1 MVRRSKPG
9 NRLTGHYGLGEMK
22 KGKTMGISPTVVDL
36 SLVGSGVVLGLVT
49 FPYRDAPIGQTLLI
63 AGGGLA
69 AVGLA
74 FLIRD
79 LVTSKPLV
87 KAVSA

>member
-1 MVRRSKPG
+1 MAYRSKPRNLLAG
-9 NRLTGHYGLGEMK
+9 RYGLGEMK
-22 KGKTMGISPTVVDL
+22 KGKTAGLSPTAVDL
-36 SLVGSGVVLGLVT
+36 SLVGSGVVLGLIT
-49 FPYRDAPIGQTLLI
+49 FPYRDAPIGQTLLV

-79 LVTSKPLV
+79 LLTSKPV
-87 KAVSA
+87 ASALGV

>member
-1 MVRRSKPG
+1 MANRSRPRNLLSG
-9 NRLTGHYGLGEMK
+9 RYGLGEMK
-22 KGKTMGISPTVVDL
+22 KGKTLGFSPTTVDL
-36 SLVGSGVVLGLVT
+36 SLVVSGLVLGLAT

-79 LVTSKPLV
+79 LVSSRSV
-87 KAVSA
+87 ARAIGA

>member
-22 KGKTMGISPTVVDL
+22 GKTMGISPTVVDL
-36 SLVGSGVVLGLVT
+36 SLVGSGIVLGLVT

-79 LVTSKPLV
+79 LVTSKQ
-87 KAVSA
+87 VSRAISA

>member
-1 MVRRSKPG
+1 MARRSRPG
-9 NRLTGHYGLGEMK
+9 NLLSGRYGLGEMK
-22 KGKTMGISPTVVDL
+22 RKTMGLSPTVVDL
-36 SLVGSGVVLGLVT
+36 SLVGGGLVLGLVS
-49 FPYRDAPIGQTLLI
+49 FPYREGPIAQTLLI

-79 LVTSKPLV
+79 LLTSPS
-87 KAVSA
+87 VSRAISA

>member
-1 MVRRSKPG
+1 
-9 NRLTGHYGLGEMK
+9 
-22 KGKTMGISPTVVDL
+22 MGISPTVVDL
-36 SLVGSGVVLGLVT
+36 SLLGGGLVLGLAT

-69 AVGLA
+69 AVGIA

-79 LVTSKPLV
+79 LVMSR
-87 KAVSA
+87 AVSRAFGA

>member
-1 MVRRSKPG
+1 MARRSGPRNLLAG
-9 NRLTGHYGLGEMK
+9 RYGLGEMK
-22 KGKTMGISPTVVDL
+22 SRKTKGLSPTVVDL
-36 SLVGSGVVLGLVT
+36 SLVGSGLVLGLAT
-49 FPYRDAPIGQTLLI
+49 WPYQNTPIGQTLLI

-79 LVTSKPLV
+79 LVTSKPV
-87 KAVSA
+87 VSALGA